1 MKKLLIAVA
10 MLLAAP
16 FAASAQGTYAVQPG
30 DVLSITVLEDTN
42 LNRQVLVRPDGGI
55 SMPIA
60 GNIRAAGNTVSGI
73 ERTIKERLRAGFSV
87 EPTVSV
93 ALTQLGVG
101 QLTAEEL
108 ETTDIYVV
116 GEAGQTGLVQ
126 LEPGATLLQAIA
138 QAGGPSQFAATK
150 RIQLRRVGRDGT
162 ETIFLFNYEAA
173 QRGARITNNLVVQ
186 NGDVILFPERR
197 LFE

>member
-10 MLLAAP
+10 MLLTAP
-16 FAASAQGTYAVQPG
+16 FVAQAQGTYAVQPG

-73 ERTIKERLRAGFSV
+73 ERTIKERLREGFSV

-93 ALTQLGVG
+93 ALTQLGTPS
-101 QLTAEEL
+101 LAA
-108 ETTDIYVV
+108 TTTSDIYVV
-116 GEAGQTGLVQ
+116 GEAGQTGLLQ
-126 LEPGATLLQAIA
+126 LEPGTTILQAIA
-138 QAGGPSQFAATK
+138 QAGGPSQFAASK
-150 RIQLRRVGRDGT
+150 RIQLRRTGRDGQ
-162 ETIFLFNYEAA
+162 ETIFLFNYDAA

-186 NGDVILFPERR
+186 SGDVILFPERR

>member
-1 MKKLLIAVA
+1 MKQLLIAFA

-16 FAASAQGTYAVQPG
+16 FAAAQGTYTVQPG

-73 ERTIKERLRAGFSV
+73 ERAITERLASGFSV
-87 EPTVSV
+87 TPTVSV
-93 ALTQLGVG
+93 ALTQVG
-101 QLTAEEL
+101 TLDATAL
-108 ETTDIYVV
+108 DTTDIYVV
-116 GEAGQTGLVQ
+116 GEAGTTGLLQ
-126 LEPGATLLQAIA
+126 LQPGTTILQAIA
-138 QAGGPSQFAATK
+138 EAGGPTQFAATK
-150 RIQLRRVGRDGT
+150 RIQLRRMGASGK
-162 ETIFLFNYEAA
+162 ETIYLFNYDAA
-173 QRGARITNNLVVQ
+173 QRGARISNNLMVQ
-186 NGDVILFPERR
+186 AGDVILFPERR

>member
-1 MKKLLIAVA
+1 MKKLIIAALMLI
-10 MLLAAP
+10 AAP
-16 FAASAQGTYAVQPG
+16 FMAQAQGTYAVQPG

-73 ERTIKERLRAGFSV
+73 ERTIKERLRSGFSV

-93 ALTQLGVG
+93 ALTQLGTPLG
-101 QLTAEEL
+101 ATLT
-108 ETTDIYVV
+108 TTDIYVV
-116 GEAGQTGLVQ
+116 GEAGSTGLLQVQ
-126 LEPGATLLQAIA
+126 PGTTMLQAIA
-138 QAGGPSQFAATK
+138 EAGGPSQFAATK
-150 RIQLRRVGRDGT
+150 RIQLRRTDRSGQ
-162 ETIFLFNYEAA
+162 ETIYLFNYDAA
-173 QRGARITNNLVVQ
+173 QRGARISNNLVVQ
-186 NGDVILFPERR
+186 TGDVILFPERR